1 MRRADRVEA
10 ILDELTQHGA
20 LQVNELSERLRVSEA
35 TLRRDLTLLAEQ
47 HLLTRTHGGALAQDA
62 GYALP
67 GRERASDQRDATR
80 AIARLAAQRLPVGA
94 HVVGF
99 TGGTTTSEVARQLAG
114 RADLTVV
121 TTALNI
127 AMDVI
132 NRPRVKLIMIGG
144 ASRPG
149 SQELAGPWAEEMIG
163 SINVGT
169 AFVSGDGISA
179 QGGLTVHDE
188 VQARTTSALIRR
200 AQRVIVVASGSTV
213 GHIALARV
221 ADAPAVDELITDGS
235 APGPA
240 LAALRDAGVAIGL
253 VHPLPR

>member
-10 ILDELTQHGA
+10 ILDELTQHGT
-20 LQVNELSERLRVSEA
+20 LEVNQLSERFGVSEA
-35 TLRRDLTLLAEQ
+35 TLRRDLTLLEQQ

-62 GYALP
+62 GYELP
-67 GRERASDQRDATR
+67 ARQRKTDQRDVTR
-80 AIARLAAQRLPVGA
+80 AIARLAAQRLPAGA
-94 HVVGF
+94 HVVAF
-99 TGGTTTSEVARQLAG
+99 TGGTTTSEVARQLGG

-127 AMDVI
+127 AMDTI
-132 NRPRVKLIMIGG
+132 NRPRIKLIVIGG

-169 AFVSGDGISA
+169 AFVCGDGISA
-179 QGGLTVHDE
+179 TGGLTIHDE
-188 VQARTTSALIRR
+188 VQARTTSSLIAR
-200 AQRVIVVASGSTV
+200 AQRVIVVADGSTV

-221 ADAPAVDELITDGS
+221 ADVAAIDELITDGS

-240 LAALRDAGVAIGL
+240 LAALRDAGVAIGI
-253 VHPLPR
+253 VDPSPR